1 MLRLTE
7 TAACHLAKLLERAQR
22 NDEDA
27 IRLEA
32 SEDGWRLTLDSESP
46 GDATF
51 VYEGRT
57 VLLLSAIVARVL
69 EDGTLGLAER
79 EDGCSLQLTGPA
91 DPLGPSHDA

>member
-22 NDEDA
+22 NDDDA

-32 SEDGWRLTLDSESP
+32 SKNGWRMTLDSACP

-51 VYEGRT
+51 DYRGRR
-57 VLLLSAIVARVL
+57 VLLLSAGVAKTL
-69 EDGTLGLAER
+69 EEGTLDLSETESGP
-79 EDGCSLQLTGPA
+79 SLQLTGPA
-91 DPLGPSHDA
+91 GPLGPSRDA